1 VKVNKDF
8 INLIESIFIYSR
20 HDNFSNNFLKILEIN
35 CQETGK
41 LNNKYNKYIATLLYI
56 FL

>member
-1 VKVNKDF
+1 MKVNKDF